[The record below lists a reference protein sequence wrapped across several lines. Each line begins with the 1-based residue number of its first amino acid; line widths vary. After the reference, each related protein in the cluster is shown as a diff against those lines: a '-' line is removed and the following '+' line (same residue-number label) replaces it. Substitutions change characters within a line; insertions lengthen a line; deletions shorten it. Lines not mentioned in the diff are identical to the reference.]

1 MYGQKLCINL
11 GVLAELGVE
20 KEIELYKNAGFDA
33 IFPCYKDRE
42 QLLEIARAAKERDM
56 IIQSVHAPFTGAA
69 KMWQEGEA
77 GEKVIEELIECVKA
91 SAEVGV
97 PIVVCHAYIGFY
109 TGETPTALG
118 LKRIHRLV
126 EVARE
131 LKIKVAFENTEGEEF
146 LFAILQEFE
155 NDDTVGFCWDSGHE
169 QCYNYSEDMLAKY
182 GKKLIA
188 THLNDNLGVSNTK
201 GIIDWTDDLHLLP
214 FDGMIDWIDAGKRL
228 VKTGFDGILTFELTR
243 ASKPNR
249 HDNDKYAKMT
259 AEEYA
264 FEAYGRAV
272 RFANIFKKL
281 RNK

>member
-1 MYGQKLCINL
+1 MYGRKLCINL

-20 KEIELYKNAGFDA
+20 REIELYKSAGFDA

-42 QLLEIARAAKERDM
+42 QLLEVARIAKEKDM
-56 IIQSVHAPFTGAA
+56 IIQSVHAPFTGSA
-69 KMWQEGEA
+69 KMWQEGET

-91 SAEVGV
+91 SAEVGA

-118 LKRIHRLV
+118 LKRIRRLV

-131 LKIKVAFENTEGEEF
+131 LGVKIAFENTEGEEF
-146 LFAILQEFE
+146 LFAILKEFE
-155 NDDTVGFCWDSGHE
+155 NDDALGFCWDSGHE
-169 QCYNYSEDMLAKY
+169 QCYNGSEDMLAKY

-188 THLNDNLGVSNTK
+188 THLNDNLGVSNAK

-214 FDGMIDWIDAGKRL
+214 FDGMIDWIDAGSRL
-228 VKTGFDGILTFELTR
+228 AKTGFDGILTFELTR

-272 RFANIFKKL
+272 RFANIYKRIKK
-281 RNK
+281 